1 MFLKSLLAYFWVFS
15 SREANSIVPLT
26 DPSNANI
33 LPSNEKDH
41 LLPTNHL
48 LRKLFAL
55 IHTMSHSEMVFQNRT
70 SFIILATLGT
80 REKQRFCMSALYV
93 PGQTAPVEI
102 FLTVSTFH
110 FATCNSILRG
120 GTSAGFHELFSGAPS
135 YCRSSWTLW
144 STEGTQRALSPCA
157 APWCDA
163 AGLCALSTF
172 GNEDTPPCLQ
182 VESNYILPRSTNH
195 AIHMWTLCNS
205 FVGYDGLFQLSPNY
219 GHLFCTVAF

>member
-1 MFLKSLLAYFWVFS
+1 MQAGWCTWPGSCCASRQGIQCTAPCLPLQSSCRQILQIQVQIQIHIKVQRQQKLETRSKSQKRPLQMFLKSLLAYFWVFS

-102 FLTVSTFH
+102 FLTMRTFH
-110 FATCNSILRG
+110 FATCNNILRG
-120 GTSAGFHELFSGAPS
+120 GTSAGCHVLFSGALS
-135 YCRSSWTLW
+135 YCRSS
-144 STEGTQRALSPCA
+144 
-157 APWCDA
+157 
-163 AGLCALSTF
+163 
-172 GNEDTPPCLQ
+172 
-182 VESNYILPRSTNH
+182 
-195 AIHMWTLCNS
+195 
-205 FVGYDGLFQLSPNY
+205 
-219 GHLFCTVAF
+219 

>member
-1 MFLKSLLAYFWVFS
+1 MFLKSLLPFFWVFIS
-15 SREANSIVPLT
+15 QEANSRVPLT
-26 DPSNANI
+26 DTSDANI

-120 GTSAGFHELFSGAPS
+120 GTSAGFHELFFGALS
-135 YCRSSWTLW
+135 YCRSS
-144 STEGTQRALSPCA
+144 
-157 APWCDA
+157 
-163 AGLCALSTF
+163 
-172 GNEDTPPCLQ
+172 
-182 VESNYILPRSTNH
+182 
-195 AIHMWTLCNS
+195 
-205 FVGYDGLFQLSPNY
+205 
-219 GHLFCTVAF
+219 